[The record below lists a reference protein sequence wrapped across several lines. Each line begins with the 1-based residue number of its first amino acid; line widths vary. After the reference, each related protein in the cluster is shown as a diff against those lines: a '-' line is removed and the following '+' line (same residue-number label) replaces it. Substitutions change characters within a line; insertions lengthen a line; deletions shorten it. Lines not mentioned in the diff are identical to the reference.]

1 MVTNVE
7 IPTPNGQLKEV
18 DAIVFGRNAIYLI
31 DIKGYHG
38 QLSVDANSWVLDGI
52 RVDNA
57 LAKVNGIARVYA
69 GQIKSSML
77 RSEHAPWCQGM
88 VFVTGRE
95 GSDIALDK
103 SQENLSI
110 FGPEDIIKSLTD
122 PYYCTTEYHYEITSY
137 QRKKAINVLGNIGKI
152 PSKRTDKTGF
162 QKLKKLGSD
171 QTITIW
177 SATHEQGELITE
189 WILKEVDTTSGGSNV
204 DAERLIDQASRLEQ
218 LSGVLGVPVSA
229 PLIGGDGNLSLA
241 IKRPQGNSIDA
252 FLQKNPGMTDIAKAL
267 RFAVNAIEQINSRG
281 LYYQL

>member
-1 MVTNVE
+1 MV
-7 IPTPNGQLKEV
+7 PRNG
-18 DAIVFGRNAIYLI
+18 FCYGTR
-31 DIKGYHG
+31 
-38 QLSVDANSWVLDGI
+38 
-52 RVDNA
+52 
-57 LAKVNGIARVYA
+57 
-69 GQIKSSML
+69 
-77 RSEHAPWCQGM
+77 
-88 VFVTGRE
+88 

-110 FGPEDIIKSLTD
+110 FGPKDIIKGLTD

-252 FLQKNPGMTDIAKAL
+252 FLQKNPGMTDIAMP
-267 RFAVNAIEQINSRG
+267 
-281 LYYQL
+281 